1 MLVRHF
7 QYTQYDLILI
17 ENFGG
22 KIMKEE
28 IIKFLEENFNLDNYE
43 LPDEY
48 SYSCFPLC
56 LLDAVFSIGAN
67 YKSTQNVVDRFC
79 DINNLKKFK
88 SDTSEDYTIKEFI
101 DYIDK
106 TGVQSF
112 AENVIKNT
120 QRTSSTNGILKAE
133 AVLECAKV
141 FDRNSIQTIN
151 DFNKLLNN
159 DIEKEYKKVKGQSS
173 GISLSYLKMLCGDEN
188 TLKPDRH
195 IMRFL
200 VEFGYEGIDCINAQ
214 SIMESVVADLSAKH
228 DGINVRK
235 IDYIIWNYMSKR

>member
-1 MLVRHF
+1 M
-7 QYTQYDLILI
+7 
-17 ENFGG
+17 
-22 KIMKEE
+22 
-28 IIKFLEENFNLDNYE
+28 
-43 LPDEY
+43 
-48 SYSCFPLC
+48 
-56 LLDAVFSIGAN
+56 FSIGAN

-79 DINNLKKFK
+79 DINDPEIFK
-88 SDTSEDYTIKEFI
+88 SDTSEDYTIKKFI

-120 QRTSSTNGILKAE
+120 QRTSSANGILKAE

-151 DFNKLLNN
+151 DFNKLLND
-159 DIEKEYKKVKGQSS
+159 DIEKEYKKVKGQGS

-188 TLKPDRH
+188 TLKSDRH

-200 VEFGYEGIDCINAQ
+200 TEFGYEGIDRINAQ
-214 SIMESVVADLSAKH
+214 SIMGSVVADLSAKH

>member
-1 MLVRHF
+1 
-7 QYTQYDLILI
+7 
-17 ENFGG
+17 
-22 KIMKEE
+22 MKEE

-48 SYSCFPLC
+48 SYSCLPLC

-79 DINNLKKFK
+79 DINNLEKFK

-141 FDRNSIQTIN
+141 FERNSIQVLISNIMFFSIIN
-151 DFNKLLNN
+151 LK
-159 DIEKEYKKVKGQSS
+159 I
-173 GISLSYLKMLCGDEN
+173 LS
-188 TLKPDRH
+188 
-195 IMRFL
+195 IIF
-200 VEFGYEGIDCINAQ
+200 
-214 SIMESVVADLSAKH
+214 
-228 DGINVRK
+228 DGITHL
-235 IDYIIWNYMSKR
+235 SKYLLGKSKCAKT